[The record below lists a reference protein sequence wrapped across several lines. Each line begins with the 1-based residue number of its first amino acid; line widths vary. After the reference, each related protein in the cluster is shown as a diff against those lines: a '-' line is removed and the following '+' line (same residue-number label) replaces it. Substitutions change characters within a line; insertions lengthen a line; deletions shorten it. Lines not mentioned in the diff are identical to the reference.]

1 MKQIDNLFDGKR
13 ADEGNAEVQDMCVYV
28 NTLKIGFNQKPKR
41 KR

>member
-13 ADEGNAEVQDMCVYV
+13 ADEENAEVQDMYVYG
-28 NTLKIGFNQKPKR
+28 NTLKNGFYQKPKR

>member
-13 ADEGNAEVQDMCVYV
+13 ADEENTEVQDMDVYV
-28 NTLKIGFNQKPKR
+28 DTLKIGFHQKPKR